1 MYQQIASNQRRTFLL
16 FSIFLIVLIGIGY
29 LFSSLYQDP
38 IILIGFVVFSVGM
51 SWFSYFYSDRVVL
64 AISGAK
70 KIKKGDA
77 PHLYRTV
84 ENLAITAG
92 LPLPK
97 IYLMPDPAMNAFA
110 TGRDDKHST
119 IAVTSGLLQRLSKT
133 ELEGVIAHE
142 LSHIKNRDILLQT
155 VVVTLVGLVALV
167 SRWFL
172 RFSFWGG
179 GQRKEGGQF
188 GLIMMIAG
196 IGLAILAPIAV
207 KLIQL
212 AISRKREYLADASGA
227 LLTRY
232 PKGLANALE
241 KISQDNHKLRAA
253 NEATAH
259 LFISSPIKRRRRER
273 EDNAQQGSWLTNLFM
288 THPPAEKRIKALNE
302 MISGE
307 D

>member
-1 MYQQIASNQRRTFLL
+1 MYQQIASNRRRTFLL
-16 FSIFLIVLIGIGY
+16 FSVFLVVIIGIGY
-29 LFSSLYQDP
+29 FFSYIYQDS
-38 IILIGFVVFSVGM
+38 IILVGFVIFSVGM

-70 KIKKGDA
+70 RVEKETA
-77 PHLYRTV
+77 PQLYRIV

-97 IYLMPDPAMNAFA
+97 IYLIPDPAMNAFA
-110 TGRDDKHST
+110 TGRDNNHSAV
-119 IAVTSGLLQRLSKT
+119 AVTSGLLQRLDKT

-155 VVVTLVGLVALV
+155 VVVTLVGLVALL

-179 GQRKEGGQF
+179 GQRKEGGQL

-196 IGLAILAPIAV
+196 IALAILAPIAV

-212 AISRKREYLADASGA
+212 AISRKREYLADGSAA

-232 PKGLANALE
+232 PKGLADALK
-241 KISQDNHKLRAA
+241 KISQDDHQLRTA

-259 LFISSPIKRRRRER
+259 LFISSPIKRRRGRETDAR
-273 EDNAQQGSWLTNLFM
+273 QSSWLTNLFT
-288 THPPAEKRIKALNE
+288 THPPVEKRIKALNK
-302 MISGE
+302 MIPKG
-307 D
+307 DY